1 MQHWALTRDRLQA
14 TTTRLDIGDTT
25 VAMGRKLWAASGV
38 TVKGRTREQFLR
50 NLALLVKANAESTP
64 LPR

>member
-14 TTTRLDIGDTT
+14 TITRLDIGNTT
-25 VAMGRKLWAASGV
+25 VAMERKLWAASGV
-38 TVKGRTREQFLR
+38 AVKGRTREQFLR
-50 NLALLVKANAESTP
+50 NLALLVKANTEGTP